1 MEVTHAMAY
10 NEIVADSL
18 NTTIMRAHKK
28 YAVSTPASFF
38 TPEDCFPMGQYT
50 GGYSMDFKVGDKAV
64 YPAHGVGVI
73 KGIETQ
79 DFDEIRQTF
88 YVLKILDN
96 GMTIMVPVEN
106 ASAIGMRP
114 VINEIQVEKVY
125 DILRDRD
132 VPTDNQTWNRRYR
145 EYMNKI
151 QTGDPIEVG
160 KVLRDLALLRGDKS
174 LSFGE
179 RKMYDQAHSLL
190 VQELSVAKDCDE
202 KTIEAEI
209 ESIFEV

>member
-1 MEVTHAMAY
+1 
-10 NEIVADSL
+10 
-18 NTTIMRAHKK
+18 
-28 YAVSTPASFF
+28 
-38 TPEDCFPMGQYT
+38 
-50 GGYSMDFKVGDKAV
+50 MDFKVGDKAV

-79 DFDEIRQTF
+79 DVDEIRQTF

-125 DILRDRD
+125 EILRDRD

-209 ESIFEV
+209 EAIFAD